1 MGLQGGCAG
10 LRPKRGAENLAVLRF
25 SGPAV
30 LGRSPAQA
38 SDEVFVEVPHQEL
51 SFRFHAINDSILRI
65 GGASEQR
72 PYVRRAEERDAL
84 SPQPLALVSE
94 AAYAGK
100 CTR

>member
-25 SGPAV
+25 SGPAM

-51 SFRFHAINDSILRI
+51 GFRSHAINDSIFTYREALLNNGRTSEGLRS
-65 GGASEQR
+65 AMPS
-72 PYVRRAEERDAL
+72 AL
-84 SPQPLALVSE
+84 RSPW
-94 AAYAGK
+94 
-100 CTR
+100 